1 MVKDGGASMLQKQYV
16 MAIAGGLVLI
26 LVSTSCASKSRQR
39 TAANPSDDRPAVTS
53 DRMAS
58 SNDSRMAEGRMAAV
72 DQKAEQGR
80 LATEPSNQRPLTER
94 PVPSNRTGSGDPMA
108 TNQAV
113 PCADER
119 ADMTAPLNCVPRE
132 HTSYSQEALSACA
145 HRTDAD
151 GHIIFQ
157 DQACAKRYRTQMG
170 SSFENVDYSRESAY
184 FDRYMDKA
192 VKHAREA
199 EIAANQGHSA
209 EMLRHAELA
218 LDQAKEAQR
227 AGNVP
232 GLREGISELRQTLRH
247 GQTTNWADAGDHVRL
262 ARMNLAQ
269 AAGMKPNDLRLTG
282 GNFATRT
289 GSTSMA
295 GQRARTVRG
304 ELIGDEAVSR
314 ADGNRQY
321 LLRDQEGK
329 ETRILLTPDMNQ
341 RVQAGD
347 KVQAELDPEGRVVA
361 INKE

>member
-1 MVKDGGASMLQKQYV
+1 MQKQYV
-16 MAIAGGLVLI
+16 MTVAGGLMLT
-26 LVSTSCASKSRQR
+26 LLATSCASKSHTR
-39 TAANPSDDRPAVTS
+39 TAANPSPNDRAVAS
-53 DRMAS
+53 DRRAYS
-58 SNDSRMAEGRMAAV
+58 DEQRTTADRRMADA
-72 DQKAEQGR
+72 DQKAAQGR
-80 LATEPSNQRPLTER
+80 LTTEPTNRPLTER

-119 ADMTAPLNCVPRE
+119 ADMTAPFNCVPRE
-132 HTSYSQEALSACA
+132 HTSYTPEALAACP
-145 HRTDAD
+145 HRMDAD
-151 GHIIFQ
+151 GHVIFQ

-170 SSFENVDYSRESAY
+170 SSFENVDYSGESAY

-247 GQTTNWADAGDHVRL
+247 GQTTNWVDAGDHVRL

-269 AAGMKPNDLRLTG
+269 AAGMKKNDLRLTG
-282 GNFATRT
+282 GNFATKT
-289 GSTSMA
+289 GTTSMA
-295 GQRARTVRG
+295 EQRVRTVKG
-304 ELIGDEAVSR
+304 ELIGDEATST

-321 LLRDQEGK
+321 VLRDPAGTD
-329 ETRILLTPDMNQ
+329 TRILLPSELNQNVQPGDMVEAQ
-341 RVQAGD
+341 
-347 KVQAELDPEGRVVA
+347 LDPDGRVVG
-361 INKE
+361 INKQ

>member
-1 MVKDGGASMLQKQYV
+1 MLKKPYV
-16 MAIAGGLVLI
+16 VTVAGGLI
-26 LVSTSCASKSRQR
+26 LMLVTASCASKPSTRTTANPPPKDGTVASDR
-39 TAANPSDDRPAVTS
+39 TAVNSDGT
-53 DRMAS
+53 RMAS
-58 SNDSRMAEGRMAAV
+58 T

-80 LATEPSNQRPLTER
+80 LTTEPSNQRPVTER
-94 PVPSNRTGSGDPMA
+94 PVPSERTGSGDPMA

-119 ADMTAPLNCVPRE
+119 ADMTAPFNCVPRE
-132 HTSYSQEALSACA
+132 HTSYAPEALATCP

-157 DQACAKRYRTQMG
+157 DQACARRYRVQDRVQMG

-192 VKHAREA
+192 VKQAREA
-199 EIAANQGHSA
+199 EIAANQGHA
-209 EMLRHAELA
+209 PEMLRHAELA

-247 GQTTNWADAGDHVRL
+247 GQMANWVDAGDHVRL

-269 AAGMKPNDLRLTG
+269 AAGMKPNDLRLTAG
-282 GNFATRT
+282 TFATKT
-289 GSTSMA
+289 STSSMA
-295 GQRARTVRG
+295 GQKVRTVKG
-304 ELIGDEAVSR
+304 ELIGDEAAPR
-314 ADGNRQY
+314 TDGNRQY
-321 LLRDQEGK
+321 MLRDQEGK
-329 ETRILLTPDMNQ
+329 ETQILLTPDMNKD
-341 RVQAGD
+341 VHAGD
-347 KVQAELDPEGRVVA
+347 KVLAELDPEGRVVA